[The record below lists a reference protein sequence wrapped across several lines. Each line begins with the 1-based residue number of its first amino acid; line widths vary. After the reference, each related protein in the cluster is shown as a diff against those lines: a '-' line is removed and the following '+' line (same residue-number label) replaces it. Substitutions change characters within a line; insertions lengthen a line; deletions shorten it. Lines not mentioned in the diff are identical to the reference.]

1 MNWADFKIAI
11 AKGLVASAE
20 SVANI
25 VSGATKVG
33 NADKLDGNDS
43 SYFATA
49 SSVTNITNG
58 TTIVPKADT
67 LDGYHASS
75 FLQNINEKT
84 STALYFTKAA
94 TNGKSSIYK
103 NNNAIND
110 YGLVLKDENAIGE
123 SVKINIRNDLDM
135 ITFTNKANAEKIIL
149 HTGNSVPVIVS
160 ATAPSDTTAVW
171 IVP

>member
-43 SYFATA
+43 SYFATKA
-49 SSVTNITNG
+49 SVTNITNG
-58 TTIVPKADT
+58 TTTVPNADK
-67 LDGYHASS
+67 LDGYHASD
-75 FLQNINEKT
+75 FIQ
-84 STALYFTKAA
+84 
-94 TNGKSSIYK
+94 TNGGIISNSTFATFAVNRTTSDAAAFSGMAFKKQGEVLGYIGVK
-103 NNNAIND
+103 LAGE
-110 YGLVLKDENAIGE
+110 GLCYLPPSLGGAYYP
-123 SVKINIRNDLDM
+123 L
-135 ITFTNKANAEKIIL
+135 L
-149 HTGNSVPVIVS
+149 HTGNSTKVIVS
-160 ATAPSDTTAVW
+160 TTAPTDTSAVW